1 MVSEANGESGYQCSI
16 TPLVSV
22 LAGLKQ
28 KHIAKWKTAIMYVT
42 AISDY
47 DRTLQEDN
55 KTSRLYESLEVFEEL
70 CATPALKRAGFVVFF
85 NKTGNRGVP

>member
-1 MVSEANGESGYQCSI
+1 
-16 TPLVSV
+16 
-22 LAGLKQ
+22 
-28 KHIAKWKTAIMYVT
+28 MYVT